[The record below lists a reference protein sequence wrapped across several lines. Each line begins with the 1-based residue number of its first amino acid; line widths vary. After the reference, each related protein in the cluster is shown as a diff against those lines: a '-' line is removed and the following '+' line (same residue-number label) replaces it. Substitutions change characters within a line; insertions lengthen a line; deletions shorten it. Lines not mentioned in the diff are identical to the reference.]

1 MLVREDTRK
10 LAHLV
15 RIDEIRP
22 IKKADRLELAVIGVW
37 ECVVAKDSFKAGD
50 EALYLEIDAAIA
62 MDNPLLDKFD
72 KRYLRVT
79 KDEAT
84 GKDWTVVKTVRL
96 RGELSQGLLLPRHH
110 YENSVIG
117 NEPVGTNV
125 TNIIDVLKYVSPQE
139 AKQYRAES
147 ESIRD
152 DASLTRKLVWKIRAL
167 LLKGIVGDGLQ
178 PWPVGHVKSEEARV
192 QNSAALYKQMVEE
205 DRDVEASIK
214 FNGESAT
221 FYTDLESKEVGVA
234 QRNHSLRT
242 SDVPYTFK
250 ESLRVFLADCLRF
263 AARRLSGAKCSVP
276 TWKRGYIAQSV
287 PLVSYFFRND
297 IDRRIESFNRTN
309 TLPYMEGKVLA
320 IQGEMVGPDF
330 NGNAE
335 NTKSNQFF
343 VYRAYANGSKCLTP
357 EQTLQ
362 VTKILGLQYIP
373 LHAERMKLPKDI
385 KEMLALADGKAVF
398 DHNGLRE
405 GLVIKDHLT
414 GESFKVISNKW
425 LEKKGK

>member
-10 LAHLV
+10 LAHIV

-22 IKKADRLELAVIGVW
+22 IPKADRLEIAAIGVW
-37 ECVVAKDSFKAGD
+37 ECVIAKDSMKAGD

-79 KDEAT
+79 KDEDT

-96 RGELSQGLLLPRHH
+96 RGALSQGLLLPRHH

-117 NEPVGTNV
+117 NESVGTNV
-125 TNIIDVLKYVSPQE
+125 TNLIDVLKYVSPKE
-139 AKQYRAES
+139 AKLYRAES
-147 ESIRD
+147 ETLRD
-152 DASLTRKLVWKIRAL
+152 DASFTRKLVWKLRAW
-167 LLKGIVGDGLQ
+167 LLKGIIGDGLQ
-178 PWPVGHVKSEEARV
+178 PWPAGHVKSDETRV
-192 QNSAALYKQMVEE
+192 QNSAALYNQMVKE

-214 FNGESAT
+214 LNGESAT
-221 FYTDLESKEVGVA
+221 FYTDLESKKVGVA
-234 QRNHSLRT
+234 QRNFSLRT
-242 SDVPYTFK
+242 DDVPYTFK
-250 ESLRVFLADCLRF
+250 ESLRVFLADWLRF
-263 AARRLSGAKCSVP
+263 AARRLSGAKCDVP
-276 TWKRGYIAQSV
+276 SWKRGYIAQSV

-309 TLPYMEGKVLA
+309 TLPFMEGKVLA

-335 NTKSNQFF
+335 NTKSNQFY
-343 VYRAYANGSKCLTP
+343 VYRAYADGTKRLTP

-425 LEKKGK
+425 LEKKGN